1 MRPDQVYYE
10 RSLINIAIEIAV
22 PEGTFDEVIAY
33 FQDLKTQ
40 YSQFKNVRISY
51 GLSDESYD
59 EVYNYYVNYSRL
71 ETDDEMNDRIEQEE
85 KAMEAWMKKQAK
97 EDAKQAMLK
106 RKAELQSELE
116 RLQND
121 LRGL

>member
-1 MRPDQVYYE
+1 MRPNQVYYK
-10 RSLINIAIEIAV
+10 RSIVNVAIEIDV
-22 PEGTFDEVIAY
+22 PDGTFDEVIAY
-33 FQDLKTQ
+33 FQALKTQ
-40 YSQFKNVRISY
+40 YGQLENVRLSY

-59 EVYNYYVNYSRL
+59 EVYNYYVNYSRI

-85 KAMEAWMKKQAK
+85 KTMEAWMKKQAK
-97 EDAKQAMLK
+97 EEAKQAMLK
-106 RKAELQSELE
+106 RRSDLQSELE